1 MDGQEKIPFRSR
13 HPVMYKRILVMI
25 SLVSGI
31 LLWLLISSMPGIGL
45 VIVGPQDVFDALVT
59 DISNGSLWLNIK
71 ASMSRVFWGFL
82 LGFCVAL
89 PVAFLMGWYSTV
101 RILLEPWLQ
110 FLRTIPPIALIPL
123 VIVIV
128 GIKESAKISVIFFCS
143 FLVMVVTIYQGVTNV
158 DSVLIKA
165 ARTFGAKDRDLFL
178 TVIVPASFPYILV
191 AVRLGISTALT
202 ALIASEMTGSKNG
215 LGNMIQEASLYFD
228 MSRVIMGIIIIGVI
242 GLALDKFVLYLE
254 KRLTTWQE
262 VRKS

>member
-1 MDGQEKIPFRSR
+1 MDEQEKLSFKRR
-13 HPVMYKRILVMI
+13 YPVAYKRILVII

-31 LLWLLISSMPGIGL
+31 LLWLMISSMQGIGL
-45 VIVGPQDVFDALVT
+45 VIVGPQDVFEALVT
-59 DISNGSLWLNIK
+59 DISNGSLWVNIK
-71 ASMSRVFWGFL
+71 ASMSRVFLGFL

-191 AVRLGISTALT
+191 AVRLGISTSLT
-202 ALIASEMTGSKNG
+202 ALIASEMTGSRNG

-228 MSRVIMGIIIIGVI
+228 MSRVIMGIIVIGIIG
-242 GLALDKFVLYLE
+242 LTLDKIVLYLE